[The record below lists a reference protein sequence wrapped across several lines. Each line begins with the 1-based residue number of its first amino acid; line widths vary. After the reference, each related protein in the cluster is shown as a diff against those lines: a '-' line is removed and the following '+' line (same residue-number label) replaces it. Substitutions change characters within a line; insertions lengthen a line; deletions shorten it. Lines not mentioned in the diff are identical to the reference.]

1 MRLLSPKHEMIN
13 SISNFDVENSLK
25 DIQKRIWTKL
35 KAKPIFNI
43 NLKNTH
49 ELLEKVVN
57 TNIFLVILYVD
68 LVSSTKLS
76 MNLPLK
82 RLVSNNT
89 SIHSRNVFDYRCI
102 WRICL

>member
-1 MRLLSPKHEMIN
+1 MRLLNPKNEMIN
-13 SISNFDVENSLK
+13 SISNFDLENSIK
-25 DIQKRIWTKL
+25 DMQKRIWNKL

-57 TNIFLVILYVD
+57 TNVFLVILYAD

-76 MNLPLK
+76 MNLPSK
-82 RLVSNNT
+82 KAYVQ
-89 SIHSRNVFDYRCI
+89 
-102 WRICL
+102 